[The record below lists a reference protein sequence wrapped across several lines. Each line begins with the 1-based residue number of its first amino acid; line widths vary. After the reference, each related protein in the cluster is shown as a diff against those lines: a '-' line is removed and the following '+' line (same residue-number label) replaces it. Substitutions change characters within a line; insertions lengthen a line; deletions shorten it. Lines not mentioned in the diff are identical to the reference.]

1 MGKLKYVMIMCLIL
15 LSFTGCSGQ
24 SKDDATIKKSGDFAD
39 GTYTET
45 AKGKKGKFDVTVVIK
60 DGRIAEVTIGDNSET
75 PDKGGAAINQLP
87 QNIVDEQTYD
97 VDAVS
102 GATITSDGI
111 KNAVKKCLQEAS
123 K

>member
-1 MGKLKYVMIMCLIL
+1 MGKLKYVMIMCLII
-15 LSFTGCSGQ
+15 LSLTGCGGESKEAVTLKTSGEF
-24 SKDDATIKKSGDFAD
+24 TD
-39 GTYTET
+39 GTYTEK

-75 PDKGGAAINQLP
+75 PDKGGIAINQIP
-87 QNIVDEQTYD
+87 QDIVDEQTYD

-111 KNAVKKCLQEAS
+111 KSAVKKCLQGAS